1 MSYRYAKIPDEPV
14 HVGVPHMDKGS
25 SASSSESGS
34 ESDSESDDSEEE
46 RNNKVKLLEK
56 ELLALQ
62 EKMRKLVEE
71 SNNKKKAKK
80 KVKDKTKKQ
89 VPNNAVP
96 KTNAAAAYAA
106 KANNIGDN
114 LSKFY
119 SCFNLVSSQVNLIKI
134 MNICSTVVF

>member
-1 MSYRYAKIPDEPV
+1 MVFIFLRRYAKIPDEPV

-34 ESDSESDDSEEE
+34 ESESESDDSEEE

-71 SNNKKKAKK
+71 SNTKKKAKK
-80 KVKDKTKKQ
+80 KIKEKTKKQ
-89 VPNNAVP
+89 SISNNAVP
-96 KTNAAAAYAA
+96 KANATTAYTA
-106 KANNIGDN
+106 KANNIADN
-114 LSKFY
+114 IGMYFFS
-119 SCFNLVSSQVNLIKI
+119 
-134 MNICSTVVF
+134 

>member
-1 MSYRYAKIPDEPV
+1 MFYVLFIRYAKIPDEPS
-14 HVGVPHMDKGS
+14 HVGIPHIDKGS

-34 ESDSESDDSEEE
+34 ESDSESDDSDEE

-80 KVKDKTKKQ
+80 KMKEKQKKQ
-89 VPNNAVP
+89 IPNSAIPKANAV
-96 KTNAAAAYAA
+96 AGYGA
-106 KANNIGDN
+106 KANNIGEN
-114 LSKFY
+114 LGEQQILYTLFTRKA
-119 SCFNLVSSQVNLIKI
+119 
-134 MNICSTVVF
+134 

>member
-1 MSYRYAKIPDEPV
+1 MVLWVWLVCGNDKFLLLFFRYAKIPDEPV

-46 RNNKVKLLEK
+46 RTNKVKLLEK

-80 KVKDKTKKQ
+80 KIKEKTKKQ
-89 VPNNAVP
+89 IPTPGIP
-96 KTNAAAAYAA
+96 KANAAAAYAA
-106 KANNIGDN
+106 KANNIAEN
-114 LSKFY
+114 LGK
-119 SCFNLVSSQVNLIKI
+119 
-134 MNICSTVVF
+134 